1 MGDKLPRAGVETLE
15 ASLELAQRILDS
27 WIRFQQIL
35 AAYPQAPPVQQ
46 GQLEM
51 SFLQIKSQ
59 LARDVSVLTRRMHN
73 GQELDSALINVVA
86 GASSL
91 HQTYSQ
97 SEVAVKKLHG
107 EWHRAFIALNESV
120 SELEEMLKVVRR
132 GGEVIF
138 NGKRVRLPRNIPWRK
153 IALGAS
159 AAAVLIATA
168 SGVYISRHFLGVGA
182 PVAGEGYE
190 VDHSLSEEEQIY
202 SMLLTMKS
210 AFEAQDLDRVMSAF
224 ADDFRDVEGRDK
236 TMLRALLQ
244 TYRTAFGL
252 HQVRLG
258 IDEATVTVNGNRGS
272 LTPIYLNTP
281 EINLTLLVE
290 GEKRGDSWQI
300 TFINGI

>member
-1 MGDKLPRAGVETLE
+1 MGDKLPLAGIETLE
-15 ASLELAQRILDS
+15 ASQALAQRILDS
-27 WIRFQQIL
+27 WIQFQQIL
-35 AAYPQAPPVQQ
+35 AAYPQAPPAQQ

-51 SFLQIKSQ
+51 NFLQIKSQ

-97 SEVAVKKLHG
+97 SEVAVKKLMG
-107 EWHRAFIALNESV
+107 EWHRAFIALNEAV
-120 SELEEMLKVVRR
+120 SELDEMLKVVRA
-132 GGEVIF
+132 GGTVIF
-138 NGKRVRLPRNIPWRK
+138 NGKRVRLPRELPWRK
-153 IALGAS
+153 IAAGATV
-159 AAAVLIATA
+159 AAVLIAAAT
-168 SGVYISRHFLGVGA
+168 GLYISRHFLGVGA

-190 VDHSLSEEEQIY
+190 VDVTLSEEEQIF

-224 ADDFRDVEGRDK
+224 AEDFRDVEGRDK

-252 HQVRLG
+252 NQVRLG
-258 IDEATVTVNGNRGS
+258 IDDARATVNGNRAS

-281 EINLTLLVE
+281 EVNLTLLVE

-300 TFINGI
+300 TYINGI